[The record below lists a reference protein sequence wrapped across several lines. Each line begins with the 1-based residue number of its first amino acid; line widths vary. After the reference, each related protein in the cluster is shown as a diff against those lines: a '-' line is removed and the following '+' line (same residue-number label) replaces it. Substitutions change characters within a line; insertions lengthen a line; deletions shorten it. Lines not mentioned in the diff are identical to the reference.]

1 MEKFRIIYNDQEIL
15 SIDKNEGI
23 AYTSDKVI
31 IGDLITVKS
40 ALDKLCVDTTKINEF
55 TYTDINSHKYFLIP
69 IELVPQIKHYSE
81 WVKMTYPDLVFDVT
95 LTKDEVV
102 VEGTT
107 FNIPSST
114 LKMIPCSVT
123 RWVDEGVQLLDA
135 IVENWNYSVPS
146 KQINFDVKF
155 ESYSELME
163 FIRSNK

>member
-1 MEKFRIIYNDQEIL
+1 MEQFRVIYNDQEIL

-31 IGDLITVKS
+31 IGDLKS
-40 ALDKLCVDTTKINEF
+40 CKDALDKLCVNTTKINEF
-55 TYTDINSHKYFLIP
+55 TYTDINTHKYFLIP
-69 IELVPQIKHYSE
+69 IELIPQIKHYSE

-95 LTKDEVV
+95 LMKDEVV
-102 VEGTT
+102 VKGTT

-135 IVENWNYSVPS
+135 VVENWNYSVPS
-146 KQINFDVKF
+146 KQINFEVKF
-155 ESYSELME
+155 ESYAELME
-163 FIRSNK
+163 FIKSN

>member
-1 MEKFRIIYNDQEIL
+1 MEKFRIIYNDQEVL

-31 IGDLITVKS
+31 IGDLKS
-40 ALDKLCVDTTKINEF
+40 CKDALDKLLVDTTKINE
-55 TYTDINSHKYFLIP
+55 YEYSDPLNYKYFLIP
-69 IELVPQIKHYSE
+69 IELIPQIKHYSE

-163 FIRSNK
+163 FIKSN